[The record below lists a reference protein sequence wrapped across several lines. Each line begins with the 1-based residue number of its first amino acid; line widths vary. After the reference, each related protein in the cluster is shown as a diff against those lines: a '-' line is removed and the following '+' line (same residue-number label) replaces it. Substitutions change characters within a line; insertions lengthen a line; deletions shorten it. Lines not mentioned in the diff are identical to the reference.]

1 MAECMKWKVTMDING
16 SIEGLKNSVIEAL
29 EDLYDLDIPQ
39 DKLWTEELINRL
51 SEISGSIN
59 REIAVYVDRKG
70 RITDVCVGD
79 FKTVCLNEAGGRR
92 SKYRLSGVRCIHTH
106 PNESGM
112 LSAVDV
118 SSLKALRLD
127 MMAAV
132 GVHKQKPTEIYVAV
146 SSPISVEDVEIFGPY
161 SAEKEDF
168 EALIEYIGEAD
179 EFLREQ
185 HAETLKNEQEKAILV
200 GIKTQETKNILGV
213 SEADISLIELKELAQ
228 AAGAKV
234 VASVIQNRE
243 SRDVAFYIGK
253 GKVEELSLLVQT
265 NEADLVIFDEE
276 ISPSQQRNLEEALGV
291 KIIDRTGLI
300 LDIFA
305 QRARS
310 REGKIQVE
318 LAQLEYNLPRL
329 HGLGQVLSRLGGGIG
344 TRGPGETKLETDRR
358 HIRRKISTL
367 KEQLKE
373 IKKQRSLLRVER
385 KRNRVPVAALVGY
398 TNSGKSTLLNTL
410 CGSDVYVENQLFA
423 TLDTTTRQLLLDDN
437 DMILVTDTVGF
448 IRKLPHHLLDAFK
461 STLEEAVFAD
471 VLVLVVDSS
480 DPYAEDHIRIVDGIL
495 GELGAGQKP
504 SIIALNKVDKTDADN
519 RARITSDRPV
529 IEISAKTGF
538 GLDKLKQC
546 LKEMLLEVRVKVK
559 LAIPFQDGWVLPW
572 LYENGKVLS
581 VEYDE
586 NNSLVE
592 AELDK
597 EAITRIKKYLLAN
610 SYDAPDE

>member
-1 MAECMKWKVTMDING
+1 MDISG
-16 SIEGLKNSVIEAL
+16 STEGLKSSVIEAL
-29 EDLYDLDIPQ
+29 EDLYSLDIPQ
-39 DKLWTEELINRL
+39 DKLWTEELINTL

-59 REIAVYVDRKG
+59 REIAVYIDRKG
-70 RITDVCVGD
+70 HITDVCVGD
-79 FKTVCLNEAGGRR
+79 SKIVSLNEAEGRR
-92 SKYRLSGVRCIHTH
+92 SKFRLSGVRCIHTH
-106 PNESGM
+106 PNENGM
-112 LSAVDV
+112 LSAADI

-132 GVHKQKPTEIYVAV
+132 GVKDQKPAEIYVALP
-146 SSPISVEDVEIFGPY
+146 SALSVEDVEIFGPY
-161 SAEKEDF
+161 SEDKEDF
-168 EALIEYIGEAD
+168 EALIEYIVEAD

-185 HAETLKNEQEKAILV
+185 HAEILKNEQERAVLV
-200 GIKTQETKNILGV
+200 GVRTQEAKNILGV
-213 SEADISLIELKELAQ
+213 SEADISITELKELAQ
-228 AAGAKV
+228 AAGARV
-234 VASVIQNRE
+234 VASIIQNRE
-243 SRDVAFYIGK
+243 SRDAAFLIGR
-253 GKVEELSLLVQT
+253 GKVEELGLLVQT

-291 KIIDRTGLI
+291 KVIDRTGLI

-329 HGLGQVLSRLGGGIG
+329 QGLGFALSRLGGGIG

-358 HIRRKISTL
+358 HIRRKIGTL

-373 IKKQRSLLRVER
+373 IKKQRSLLRAER

-398 TNSGKSTLLNTL
+398 TNSGKSTLLNAL
-410 CGSDVYVENQLFA
+410 CGSNVYAENQLFA
-423 TLDTTTRQLLLDDN
+423 TLDTTTRQLKMDDN

-448 IRKLPHHLLDAFK
+448 IRKLPHHLIDAFK

-471 VLVLVVDSS
+471 VLVLVVDAS
-480 DPYAEDHIRIVDGIL
+480 DPYAEDHIRIVDSIL
-495 GELGAGQKP
+495 DELGAGQKP
-504 SIIALNKVDKTDADN
+504 SIVALNKIDKTNDN
-519 RARITSDRPV
+519 NRIRIASDRPV
-529 IEISAKTGF
+529 IEISAKTGY
-538 GLDKLKQC
+538 GLDNLKRYLQ
-546 LKEMLLEVRVKVK
+546 EMLLEVRTKVK
-559 LAIPFQDGWVLPW
+559 LAIPFQDGWVLSW

-586 NNSLVE
+586 NNSIVE

-597 EAITRIKKYLLAN
+597 EAISRIKKYMVGSSQAG
-610 SYDAPDE
+610 PDNR

>member
-1 MAECMKWKVTMDING
+1 MDISG
-16 SIEGLKNSVIEAL
+16 STEGLKSSVIEAL
-29 EDLYDLDIPQ
+29 EDLYSLDIPQ
-39 DKLWTEELINRL
+39 DKLWTEELINTL

-59 REIAVYVDRKG
+59 REIAVYIDRKG
-70 RITDVCVGD
+70 HITDVCVGD
-79 FKTVCLNEAGGRR
+79 SKIVSLNEAEGRR
-92 SKYRLSGVRCIHTH
+92 SKFRLSGVRCIHTH
-106 PNESGM
+106 PNENGM
-112 LSAVDV
+112 LSAADI

-132 GVHKQKPTEIYVAV
+132 GVKDQKPAEIYVALP
-146 SSPISVEDVEIFGPY
+146 SALSVEDVEIFGPY
-161 SAEKEDF
+161 SEDKEDF
-168 EALIEYIGEAD
+168 EALIEYIVEAD

-185 HAETLKNEQEKAILV
+185 HAEILKNEQERAVLV
-200 GIKTQETKNILGV
+200 GVRTQESKNILGV
-213 SEADISLIELKELAQ
+213 SEADISITELKELAQ
-228 AAGAKV
+228 AAGARV
-234 VASVIQNRE
+234 VASIIQNRE
-243 SRDVAFYIGK
+243 SRDAAFLIGR
-253 GKVEELSLLVQT
+253 GKVEELGLLVQT

-291 KIIDRTGLI
+291 KVIDRTGLI

-329 HGLGQVLSRLGGGIG
+329 QGLGFALSRLGGGIG

-358 HIRRKISTL
+358 HIRRKIGTL

-373 IKKQRSLLRVER
+373 IKKQRSLLRAER

-398 TNSGKSTLLNTL
+398 TNSGKSTLLNAL
-410 CGSDVYVENQLFA
+410 CGSNVYAENQLFA
-423 TLDTTTRQLLLDDN
+423 TLDTTTRQLKMDDN

-448 IRKLPHHLLDAFK
+448 IRKLPHHLIDAFK

-471 VLVLVVDSS
+471 VLVLVVDAS
-480 DPYAEDHIRIVDGIL
+480 DPYAEDHIRIVDSIL
-495 GELGAGQKP
+495 DELGAGQKP
-504 SIIALNKVDKTDADN
+504 SIVALNKIDKTNDDN
-519 RARITSDRPV
+519 RIRIASDRPV
-529 IEISAKTGF
+529 IEISAKTGY
-538 GLDKLKQC
+538 GLDNLKRYLQ
-546 LKEMLLEVRVKVK
+546 EMLLEVRTKVK
-559 LAIPFQDGWVLPW
+559 LAIPFQDGWVLSW

-586 NNSLVE
+586 NNSIVE

-597 EAITRIKKYLLAN
+597 EAISRIKKYMVGSSQAE
-610 SYDAPDE
+610 PDNRQA

>member
-1 MAECMKWKVTMDING
+1 MDISG
-16 SIEGLKNSVIEAL
+16 STEGLKSSVIEAL
-29 EDLYDLDIPQ
+29 EDLYSLDIPQ
-39 DKLWTEELINRL
+39 DKLWTEELINTL

-59 REIAVYVDRKG
+59 REIAVYIDRKG
-70 RITDVCVGD
+70 HITDVCVGD
-79 FKTVCLNEAGGRR
+79 SKIVSLNEAEGRR
-92 SKYRLSGVRCIHTH
+92 SKFRLSGVRCIHTH
-106 PNESGM
+106 PNENGM
-112 LSAVDV
+112 LSAADI

-132 GVHKQKPTEIYVAV
+132 GVKDQKPAEIYVALP
-146 SSPISVEDVEIFGPY
+146 SALSVEDVEIFGPY
-161 SAEKEDF
+161 SEDKEDF
-168 EALIEYIGEAD
+168 EALIEYIVEAD

-185 HAETLKNEQEKAILV
+185 HAEILKNEQERAVLV
-200 GIKTQETKNILGV
+200 GVRTQETKNILGV
-213 SEADISLIELKELAQ
+213 SEADISITELKELAQ
-228 AAGAKV
+228 AAGARV
-234 VASVIQNRE
+234 VASIIQNRE
-243 SRDVAFYIGK
+243 SRDAAFLIGR
-253 GKVEELSLLVQT
+253 GKVEELGLLVQT

-291 KIIDRTGLI
+291 KVIDRTGLI

-329 HGLGQVLSRLGGGIG
+329 QGLGFALSRLGGGIG

-358 HIRRKISTL
+358 HIRRKIGTL

-373 IKKQRSLLRVER
+373 IKKQRSLLRAER

-398 TNSGKSTLLNTL
+398 TNSGKSTLLNAL
-410 CGSDVYVENQLFA
+410 CGSNVYAENQLFA
-423 TLDTTTRQLLLDDN
+423 TLDTTTRQLKMDDN

-448 IRKLPHHLLDAFK
+448 IRKLPHHLIDAFK

-471 VLVLVVDSS
+471 VLVLVVDAS
-480 DPYAEDHIRIVDGIL
+480 DPYAEDHIRIVDSIL
-495 GELGAGQKP
+495 DELGAGQKP
-504 SIIALNKVDKTDADN
+504 SIIALNKIDKTNDDN
-519 RARITSDRPV
+519 RIRIASDRPV
-529 IEISAKTGF
+529 IEISAKTGY
-538 GLDKLKQC
+538 GLDNLKRYLQ
-546 LKEMLLEVRVKVK
+546 EMLLEVRTKVK
-559 LAIPFQDGWVLPW
+559 LAIPFQDGWVLSW

-586 NNSLVE
+586 NNSIVE

-597 EAITRIKKYLLAN
+597 EAISRIKKYMVGSSQAE
-610 SYDAPDE
+610 PDNRQA